1 MSRTLSMPENL
12 LLTHW
17 LAEILN
23 AAHIM
28 YYQTV
33 IDENTKRLTT
43 GEYGI
48 LECQTVIDVKYSTP
62 DNWRAIIIRLKSVV
76 RRLVSTDVLEIC
88 LLSIPVPRSHAS
100 ILYPFCPQSISDV
113 RYRIDMTQAYEYIS
127 VSRALTCLS
136 ECAGVSLSPSHSP
149 LRSCLT

>member
-1 MSRTLSMPENL
+1 MPENL

-33 IDENTKRLTT
+33 IDVKYSTPDST

-76 RRLVSTDVLEIC
+76 RRLVSTDVLEIY
-88 LLSIPVPRSHAS
+88 LLPIIVPRSHAS
-100 ILYPFCPQSISDV
+100 ILYPFCPQTISDI
-113 RYRIDMTQAYEYIS
+113 RYWIGMTQAYEYIS
-127 VSRALTCLS
+127 VSRPLTCLS
-136 ECAGVSLSPSHSP
+136 ECAGASLSPSHSP

>member
-33 IDENTKRLTT
+33 IDL
-43 GEYGI
+43 
-48 LECQTVIDVKYSTP
+48 KYSTP

-76 RRLVSTDVLEIC
+76 RRLVSTDVLEIS
-88 LLSIPVPRSHAS
+88 LLPIPVPRSHTS
-100 ILYPFCPQSISDV
+100 ILYPFCPQAISDE

-127 VSRALTCLS
+127 VSCALTCLS

>member
-1 MSRTLSMPENL
+1 MPENL

-33 IDENTKRLTT
+33 IDVKYSTPDST

-48 LECQTVIDVKYSTP
+48 LECQTLINVKYSTP

-76 RRLVSTDVLEIC
+76 RRLVSTDVLDDTRASLAC
-88 LLSIPVPRSHAS
+88 QYPLPVLPPGH
-100 ILYPFCPQSISDV
+100 L
-113 RYRIDMTQAYEYIS
+113 
-127 VSRALTCLS
+127 
-136 ECAGVSLSPSHSP
+136 
-149 LRSCLT
+149 

>member
-1 MSRTLSMPENL
+1 MPENL

-28 YYQTV
+28 YY
-33 IDENTKRLTT
+33 
-43 GEYGI
+43 
-48 LECQTVIDVKYSTP
+48 QTVIDVKYSTP

-88 LLSIPVPRSHAS
+88 LLPIIVPRSHAS
-100 ILYPFCPQSISDV
+100 ILYPFCPQTISDE
-113 RYRIDMTQAYEYIS
+113 RYRIGMTQAYEYIS

-136 ECAGVSLSPSHSP
+136 ACAGVSLSPSHSP

>member
-1 MSRTLSMPENL
+1 MSRILSMPENL

-23 AAHIM
+23 AALIM

-33 IDENTKRLTT
+33 IDL
-43 GEYGI
+43 
-48 LECQTVIDVKYSTP
+48 KYSTP
-62 DNWRAIIIRLKSVV
+62 DNCRAIIIRLKSVV

-88 LLSIPVPRSHAS
+88 LLPIPVPRSHAS
-100 ILYPFCPQSISDV
+100 ILYPFCPQAISDV
-113 RYRIDMTQAYEYIS
+113 RYRIDMTQAYKYIS

-136 ECAGVSLSPSHSP
+136 ECAGASLSPSHSP

>member
-1 MSRTLSMPENL
+1 MPENL

-33 IDENTKRLTT
+33 IDVKYSTPDST

-62 DNWRAIIIRLKSVV
+62 DNWRAIIIRFKSVV
-76 RRLVSTDVLEIC
+76 RRLVSTDVHIKMSSSDTRASLAC
-88 LLSIPVPRSHAS
+88 QYPLLVLPPDH
-100 ILYPFCPQSISDV
+100 LGCPLPD
-113 RYRIDMTQAYEYIS
+113 RHDTG
-127 VSRALTCLS
+127 L
-136 ECAGVSLSPSHSP
+136 
-149 LRSCLT
+149 

>member
-28 YYQTV
+28 YY
-33 IDENTKRLTT
+33 
-43 GEYGI
+43 
-48 LECQTVIDVKYSTP
+48 QTVIDVKYSTP

-88 LLSIPVPRSHAS
+88 LLPIPVPRSHAS
-100 ILYPFCPQSISDV
+100 ILYPFCPQTISDI

-136 ECAGVSLSPSHSP
+136 ECAGASLSPSHSP

>member
-1 MSRTLSMPENL
+1 MPENL

-28 YYQTV
+28 YY
-33 IDENTKRLTT
+33 
-43 GEYGI
+43 
-48 LECQTVIDVKYSTP
+48 QTVIDVKYSTP

-76 RRLVSTDVLEIC
+76 RRLVSTDVLEIY
-88 LLSIPVPRSHAS
+88 LLPIPVPRSHAS
-100 ILYPFCPQSISDV
+100 ILYPFCPQAISDE

>member
-23 AAHIM
+23 AALIM

-33 IDENTKRLTT
+33 IDL
-43 GEYGI
+43 
-48 LECQTVIDVKYSTP
+48 KYSTP
-62 DNWRAIIIRLKSVV
+62 DNCRAIIIRLKSVV

-88 LLSIPVPRSHAS
+88 LLPIPVPRSHAS
-100 ILYPFCPQSISDV
+100 ILYPFCPQAISDV

-127 VSRALTCLS
+127 VSRPLTCLS
-136 ECAGVSLSPSHSP
+136 GCAGVSLSPSHSP